1 MTPLIQATSVIPQLI
16 LSLCT
21 VYIATCNKR
30 FENMTPFYGDNLRP
44 RITGQTRGKTF
55 SWLFVTGAAVTCM
68 NKHSFKMAFKNNLPK
83 KISKG

>member
-1 MTPLIQATSVIPQLI
+1 
-16 LSLCT
+16 
-21 VYIATCNKR
+21 
-30 FENMTPFYGDNLRP
+30 MTPFYGDNHRP